1 MSAVLTCNMA
11 VIADTDGNPKV
22 EVYYDVSANRL
33 VLRPATATIAVGL
46 APNTIGLR
54 WDGSRYVADPEIV
67 LDGPFSAITRPA
79 NPGTRSEAITLVF
92 VEIMRITDSFGFLRG
107 HLRWLPMSEQAALGR
122 NYKSD
127 VVELATVNSL
137 TGVALMSA
145 TSPAM
150 GETHNP
156 IEAVVRRYY
165 PFS

>member
-11 VIADTDGNPKV
+11 VIADTDGDPKV

-33 VLRPATATIAVGL
+33 VLRPVTASIAVGL
-46 APNTIGLR
+46 APHTIGLR
-54 WDGSRYVADPEIV
+54 WDGSKYVRDPELV
-67 LDGPFSAITRPA
+67 LDGPFLAVSRPV
-79 NPGTRSEAITLVF
+79 NPGTRSVAITLVF
-92 VEIMRITDSFGFLRG
+92 VEIMRLTDSFGFLRG
-107 HLRWLPMSEQAALGR
+107 HLRWLPMSEQAAIGK

-137 TGVALMSA
+137 TGIALMSA

-156 IEAVVRRYY
+156 IEAVARHYY
-165 PFS
+165 PFP